1 MNLGLALG
9 FLMMRFTSID
19 TYLLT
24 SFVFLL
30 LGVLG
35 YFIIELYDMF
45 LVRKPTCWPIL
56 DVYQVDPNTLYSGI
70 FEETVHEG
78 QKDNCWEW
86 V

>member
-9 FLMMRFTSID
+9 FLLMRFTSID

-45 LVRKPTCWPIL
+45 VVRRMPW
-56 DVYQVDPNTLYSGI
+56 
-70 FEETVHEG
+70 
-78 QKDNCWEW
+78 
-86 V
+86 